1 MNSTTKNDLAS
12 KENFTTAEAA
22 KYLSLSAE
30 YLRELRMTRA
40 RRNRMEPP
48 PYVRL
53 SARKVLYRRADL
65 DAWLARHVVGGATEA
80 TGGAAV

>member
-1 MNSTTKNDLAS
+1 MTSTTTHDLDG

-22 KYLSLSAE
+22 RYLSLSAE

-65 DAWLARHVVGGATEA
+65 DAWLARHVVGGDIER
-80 TGGAAV
+80 GAAA